1 MSCSFLEIALSVK
14 LCNTDLQISES
25 YLKTSNFQ
33 LFSNDCESRAHFK
46 FRIEKDAQ
54 ERLSDQ

>member
-25 YLKTSNFQ
+25 YLKTSNFH
-33 LFSNDCESRAHFK
+33 NY
-46 FRIEKDAQ
+46 FRMIVNQ
-54 ERLSDQ
+54 EHILNSV